1 MIFQTPGT
9 PSGDLYSGLTS
20 FVTVMIAL
28 SVAAERVTET
38 VKQMFAGFLNSLKSN
53 ISSAVVQIAAIV
65 SGIFVSVLSGQNPVN
80 VPGFQ
85 PYQWNNHHNWVSWLL
100 SGILVSGGSAFWNN
114 ILDLL
119 KAAKVQKE
127 QLVNA
132 VLPDGGKIAH

>member
-1 MIFQTPGT
+1 MIFQTPGA
-9 PSGDLYSGLTS
+9 PGGDLYSGITS
-20 FVTVMIAL
+20 FVTAMIAL

-38 VKQMFAGFLNSLKSN
+38 VKQMFSAFLSSLKPN
-53 ISSAVVQIAAIV
+53 ISSAVVQITAIV
-65 SGIFVSVLSGQNPVN
+65 SGIFVTLLSGQNPVN

-85 PYQWNNHHNWVSWLL
+85 AYQWGNHRNWLSWLL

-132 VLPDGGKIAH
+132 ALPDGTKIAH